1 MDINRENLHLD
12 LTVKKLET
20 SLIADK
26 WAASPLTATVA
37 VSSREALPFNRGRP
51 LVDMAVSAKKQYFI
65 NETREERNQ
74 S

>member
-51 LVDMAVSAKKQYFI
+51 LVDMAVSAKKTIFY
-65 NETREERNQ
+65 
-74 S
+74 